1 MASNAGIEHQVC
13 YHRAM
18 EPEDARK
25 NILASLG
32 RSGATLF
39 AISCAERLRPLLSH
53 VPSGATPLIAGVAL
67 TELWRVL
74 EGAQRPDPRRLSEL
88 SQKCWALVDI
98 EPTPKVATAYLEGL
112 VGATHHAL
120 EAYLSG
126 NAQQAV
132 LAAQKSFDA
141 AAQKAL
147 GDEEKARQDRDVREI
162 SDAVRAGAPPLGQL
176 GTRLRERAEKEG
188 KSLVASLLK

>member
-1 MASNAGIEHQVC
+1 MKPQ
-13 YHRAM
+13 
-18 EPEDARK
+18 DA
-25 NILASLG
+25 LSSLG
-32 RSGATLF
+32 RNGASLF

-88 SQKCWALVDI
+88 SQKCWVLVDI
-98 EPTPKVATAYLEGL
+98 EPTEKVPTPYLEAL

-120 EAYLSG
+120 ETYLSG
-126 NAQQAV
+126 NPQQAAV
-132 LAAQKSFDA
+132 AATKVSEA

-147 GDEEKARQDRDVREI
+147 GDEERARQERDARELAE
-162 SDAVRAGAPPLGQL
+162 AVRAGAPPLAQL

-188 KSLVASLLK
+188 NAFVASLLS